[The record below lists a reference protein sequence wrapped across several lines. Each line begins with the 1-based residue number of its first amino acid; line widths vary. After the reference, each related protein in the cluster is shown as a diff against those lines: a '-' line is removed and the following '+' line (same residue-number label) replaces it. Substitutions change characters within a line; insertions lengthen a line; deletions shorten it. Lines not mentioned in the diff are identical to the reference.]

1 MTAPTPPPPPDLEQ
15 FRSYLRLLADVQ
27 LDRRLRAKED
37 ASDVV
42 QLTLLEAHRDLAD
55 FRGST
60 EAELLA
66 WMKTIMARKVLNLA
80 RHYNAQKCN
89 VRRELSLSQQLD
101 ASSARLDRFLAAE
114 QSSPSQRAV
123 QSEQAQQLAAGL
135 DSLLDDER
143 TGDRRVLGVVFNDD
157 ERTAI
162 VLKHIHGYSIAQI
175 AEHLGRTKEAVGG
188 LLRRG
193 LKKLRER
200 LDEAERPGDDLGAA
214 EQR

>member
-66 WMKTIMARKVLNLA
+66 WIKTIMARKVLNLA

-143 TGDRRVLGVVFNDD
+143 T
-157 ERTAI
+157 AI
-162 VLKHIHGYSIAQI
+162 VLKHIHDYSIAQI

-200 LDEAERPGDDLGAA
+200 LDEAERPGGDLGAA